1 MKISKDKLNRIAE
14 LASLKINDNEI
25 DEYISNLEDILEY
38 TKVIDN
44 LDLESMDETFG
55 SNINTNV
62 FRKDEVIEFDNNE
75 GLLSNS
81 KNIENNMFKVPDVL

>member
-25 DEYISNLEDILEY
+25 EEYISNLEDILEY